1 MGKFINKLKYFGQK
15 IPEKMPEKVIQKNS
29 KNIDSNDEVSSVEK
43 KHKELSLTNSL
54 SNRFESVINILYVIN
69 NICIIFGTLYFVLFI
84 IDNSYNNFL
93 IILVLISALILFLFN
108 ILQFGFFA
116 TLIRIRDGIEN
127 LNKN

>member
-1 MGKFINKLKYFGQK
+1 MGKFINKLKYFGHK
-15 IPEKMPEKVIQKNS
+15 IPEKMTEKVIQKNS
-29 KNIDSNDEVSSVEK
+29 KNIDSNDEVNSVEK
-43 KHKELSLTNSL
+43 KHKELSLSNSL

>member
-1 MGKFINKLKYFGQK
+1 MT
-15 IPEKMPEKVIQKNS
+15 EKVIQKNS
-29 KNIDSNDEVSSVEK
+29 KNIDSNDEVNSVEK
-43 KHKELSLTNSL
+43 KHKELSLSNSL

-69 NICIIFGTLYFVLFI
+69 NICIIFGALYFVLFI
-84 IDNSYNNFL
+84 IENSYNNFL